1 MVADSS
7 DFCGYSAE
15 SLGCCSMRVG
25 AGVRGRRL
33 GRWCCTSECHVE
45 QKNAIYW
52 FLRYRMVHKL
62 IGFKN

>member
-1 MVADSS
+1 
-7 DFCGYSAE
+7 
-15 SLGCCSMRVG
+15 MRVG

-33 GRWCCTSECHVE
+33 GRGHCTSECHVE

-52 FLRYRMVHKL
+52 FLRYRMVCKL